1 MPNNQRCIVLG
12 ASGFIGSRLC
22 EVMGARIP
30 NLKAFGRS
38 PLYPSAFSRCRWIEG
53 NFSDINQVTNAIA
66 DCDTVIHLVNATTPA
81 SANVNRVADLEANVV
96 STLNLLDACVNSG
109 VKKVVFISSGGTVYG
124 VPSVVPTPET
134 AENDPITAYG
144 VSKLTI
150 EKYLSLY
157 NHLYGLDYTV
167 LRVANPYGPYQ
178 TNKKNQGVI
187 AAFLRHAIHDEPID
201 VWGDGS
207 VVRDYIFIDD
217 VVSAI
222 ELAISNRTD
231 KKVFNIGSGR
241 GVSINEI
248 IVTLEDVVGKKIEV
262 NYMPRR
268 NMDVPISILDISRA
282 AELLKWTPKV
292 EFSQGIQDT
301 FEWVKSSGL

>member
-1 MPNNQRCIVLG
+1 MPNGQLCIVLG

-22 EVMGARIP
+22 EVMGAKIP
-30 NLKAFGRS
+30 NLKAFGRN

-53 NFSDINQVTNAIA
+53 DFSDINQVAHAIA
-66 DCDTVIHLVNATTPA
+66 GCDTVIHLVNATTPA
-81 SANVNRVADLEANVV
+81 SANLNRVMDLEANVV
-96 STLNLLDACVNSG
+96 STLNLLDVCVSSG
-109 VKKVVFISSGGTVYG
+109 VKKIVFISSGGTVYG

-134 AENDPITAYG
+134 ADNDPITAYG
-144 VSKLTI
+144 VSKLII
-150 EKYLSLY
+150 EKYLFLY
-157 NHLYGLDYTV
+157 RHLYGLDYTI

-187 AAFLRHAIHDEPID
+187 AAFLRRAIHGEPID

-222 ELAISNRTD
+222 ELAILNGTD
-231 KKVFNIGSGR
+231 KKIFNIGSGR
-241 GVSINEI
+241 GLSINEI
-248 IVTLEDVVGKKIEV
+248 ILTLENVLGKKIEI

-268 NMDVPISILDISRA
+268 NMDVPVSVLDIAQA
-282 AELLKWTPKV
+282 AEVLKWTPKV